1 VNITLSEKEAA
12 TVAGLLLGL
21 VFKGV
26 PDSLKIISGSLL
38 VHGTNEQIRER
49 AERLILTLKSVE
61 HVATGEELLDL
72 QFAAEAL
79 ETYLKIIEAHGGPIT
94 DQAWVLAE

>member
-1 VNITLSEKEAA
+1 MNITLSEKEAA

-26 PDSLKIISGSLL
+26 PDALKIISGSLL
-38 VHGTNEQIRER
+38 VHGTPEKIREQ
-49 AERLILTLKSVE
+49 AERLISTLKSVE
-61 HVATGEELLDL
+61 HVATGDELLDL

-79 ETYLKIIEAHGGPIT
+79 ETYLKIIEANGGPVT
-94 DQAWVLAE
+94 DQAWVLTE